1 MGIKRPKIFSKKID
15 ATTNQEIIVKENYG
29 ELILTDFEIWN
40 LGESD
45 IEIKINNSDENILL
59 ESMEGFSM
67 GNDETFSCIIV
78 TGGTIKFSGKY

>member
-1 MGIKRPKIFSKKID
+1 MGIKRPKIFSKRID
-15 ATTNQEIIVKENYG
+15 ATTKQEIIVKENYG

-59 ESMEGFSM
+59 EPMEGFSI
-67 GNDETFSCIIV
+67 GKDEVVSYIIV
-78 TGGTIKFSGKY
+78 TG

>member
-1 MGIKRPKIFSKKID
+1 MGIKRPKIFCKRID

-59 ESMEGFSM
+59 EPMEGFSI
-67 GNDETFSCIIV
+67 GKDEVVSCIIV
-78 TGGTIKFSGKY
+78 TG

>member
-1 MGIKRPKIFSKKID
+1 MGIKRPKIFSKRID

-29 ELILTDFEIWN
+29 GLILTDFEIWN
-40 LGESD
+40 LGKSD

-59 ESMEGFSM
+59 EPNEGFSM